1 MQPNSNNSISVTPPS
16 ESRFPKP
23 MGRLK
28 FLLEGLKDIQT
39 VGTIARTSTF
49 AAKQMIRQVDFAHTN
64 CIVEF
69 GAGDGVITKCILEK
83 MKPDALLLSFEVNPS
98 FCEIL
103 NQINDPRLVVI
114 NDSAE
119 KVADY
124 LRQNGHQQADHI
136 ISAIPFAA
144 IPPEVGQ
151 VIVDQARNVLRKGGL
166 YVQIH
171 YSLVRRKLYEKVFG
185 NVDWEITPI
194 NIPPAFILT
203 SVKE

>member
-1 MQPNSNNSISVTPPS
+1 MQLNPNNTITVTPPS
-16 ESRFPKP
+16 ERNFPKP

-28 FLLEGLKDIQT
+28 FFLEGLKDIQT

-49 AAKQMIRQVDFAHTN
+49 AAKQMIRQINFANTD

-83 MKPDALLLSFEVNPS
+83 MRKDAILLSFEVNTS

-124 LRQNGHQQADHI
+124 LRQNGRQEADYV

-151 VIVDQARNVLRKGGL
+151 VIVDQARNVLKKGG
-166 YVQIH
+166 
-171 YSLVRRKLYEKVFG
+171 
-185 NVDWEITPI
+185 
-194 NIPPAFILT
+194 
-203 SVKE
+203 

>member
-1 MQPNSNNSISVTPPS
+1 
-16 ESRFPKP
+16 
-23 MGRLK
+23 MGRIK
-28 FLLEGLKDIQT
+28 FFLEGLKDIQT

-49 AAKQMIRQVDFAHTN
+49 AAKQMIRQVDFANTN

-83 MKPDALLLSFEVNPS
+83 IKKDAILLSFEVNSS

-119 KVADY
+119 KVAEY
-124 LRQNGHQQADHI
+124 LRQNGHQQADYI

-144 IPPEVGQ
+144 IPESVGQ
-151 VIVDQARNVLRKGGL
+151 VIIEQARYVLKTGGL
-166 YVQIH
+166 FVQIH
-171 YSLVRRKLYEKVFG
+171 YSLVRKKLYERMFG
-185 NVDWEITPI
+185 NVSWEITPI

-203 SVKE
+203 SVKK